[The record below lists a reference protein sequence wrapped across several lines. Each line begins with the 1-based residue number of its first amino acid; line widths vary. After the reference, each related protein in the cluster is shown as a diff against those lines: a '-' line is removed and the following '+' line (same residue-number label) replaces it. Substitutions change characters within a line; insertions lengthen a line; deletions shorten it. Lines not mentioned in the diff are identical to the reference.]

1 MEWLE
6 AIRPWIVPVIAI
18 IGIVLAFTG
27 KLYSLLFG
35 PFKASIKE
43 LRGDIENIHAEIKEF
58 RTEIKSDHDKLEAAF
73 TKHLIE
79 LHGRPEGVD

>member
-1 MEWLE
+1 MELLE
-6 AIRPWIVPVIAI
+6 AISPWIVPAIAI

-43 LRGDIENIHAEIKEF
+43 LRADIENIHIEIKEL
-58 RTEIKSDHDKLEAAF
+58 RSEIKSDRDKAEAAF
-73 TKHLIE
+73 TKHLVE
-79 LHGRPEGVD
+79 LHGRPE

>member
-35 PFKASIKE
+35 PLKASIKE